1 MQNHWSNETSMTK
14 PTTVVVCSEGWGVVF
29 VPGVVVVVLF
39 GGRGA
44 GVTWVTI
51 LVLSKIVFIDIEE
64 WPGFLQ
70 LDKTYELIS

>member
-1 MQNHWSNETSMTK
+1 MAK

-29 VPGVVVVVLF
+29 VPGVVVVLF

-51 LVLSKIVFIDIEE
+51 LVLRKIVFIYIEE
-64 WPGFLQ
+64 
-70 LDKTYELIS
+70 